1 MATVGTNN
9 GADITLTRNGVRVS
23 HLIPGTYVIEVRDRS
38 SIHNFH
44 LTGPGV
50 NQTTTVAFTGTQTW
64 TVTLAAGTYL
74 FVCDPHATTMRGT
87 FTVSAAPPP
96 PPPPPPAPQPRCR
109 VPRVVG
115 RTLGTARRLVRRA
128 GCRVG
133 RVRSARS
140 ARRRGRIVRQSP
152 RAGIRVR
159 RGTRVT
165 LVVSRGRR

>member
-9 GADITLTRNGVRVS
+9 GTDITLTRNGVRVT
-23 HLIPGTYVIEVRDRS
+23 HLVPGRYVIEVRDRS
-38 SIHNFH
+38 RLHNFH

-50 NQTTTVAFTGTQTW
+50 NQTTTVAFAGTQTW
-64 TVTLAAGTYL
+64 TVTLTAGTYL

-87 FTVSAAPPP
+87 FTVSATPPP
-96 PPPPPPAPQPRCR
+96 PPKPQARCR

-115 RTLGTARRLVRRA
+115 RPLATARRLIRRA

-133 RVRSARS
+133 RVRTARS
-140 ARRRGRIVRQSP
+140 ARRRGRVLRQSP

>member
-9 GADITLTRNGVRVS
+9 GSDLTLTRNGVPVTN
-23 HLIPGTYVIEVRDRS
+23 LTPGRYVIEVRDRS
-38 SIHNFH
+38 GLHNFH

-50 NQTTTVAFTGTQTW
+50 NQATTVAFTGTQTW
-64 TVTLAAGTYL
+64 TLTLAAGTYR

-87 FTVSAAPPP
+87 FTVSAT
-96 PPPPPPAPQPRCR
+96 PPPPARCR

-115 RTLGTARRLVRRA
+115 RTLATARRLVRRA

-133 RVRSARS
+133 RVRNARS
-140 ARRRGRIVRQSP
+140 ARRRGSVLRQSP
-152 RAGIRVR
+152 RAGVRVR